1 MHQVHSSKARRGI
14 YQDVTESIVSSIS
27 AGAPAFVMPWHHAS
41 QQNCQPVNVLTGK
54 PYRGINVLALWTASR
69 AMSFGT
75 GCWAT
80 FRQWQNLGASVKRGE
95 CGTQI
100 VFHQPKI
107 RRDGNEESPSGAD
120 SETRWVART
129 FRVFNADQVTG
140 WAPPEPTRSDLVASI
155 DDADRFVAATCAL
168 IAHGGS
174 VACYR
179 PGTDDVLM
187 PAKEAF
193 TGSSTSTPTEAYY
206 ATLLHE
212 LTHWSG
218 ASHRL
223 NRSFG
228 KQFGDDAY
236 AFEELV
242 AELGAAFLCAQLGIA
257 NEPRPDHAAYLA
269 QWLKILGSDTRAIFT
284 AARLAQE
291 AADYL
296 SAFEDPPF

>member
-1 MHQVHSSKARRGI
+1 MHQVHSRRTRPSI
-14 YQDVTESIVSSIS
+14 YQGVTESIVSAIS
-27 AGAPAFVMPWHHAS
+27 AGAPAFVMPWH
-41 QQNCQPVNVLTGK
+41 QGGRQNCQPVNVLTGK

-69 AMSFGT
+69 TMSFST

-95 CGTQI
+95 RGTQI

-107 RRDGNEESPSGAD
+107 RRDVSQESPSEED
-120 SETRWVART
+120 SEMRWVARA
-129 FRVFNADQVTG
+129 FQVFNADQVTG
-140 WAPPEPTRSDLVASI
+140 WHSPEPTRSDLVASL
-155 DDADRFVAATCAL
+155 DDADRFASATCAR
-168 IAHGGS
+168 IVHGGS
-174 VACYR
+174 IACYR

-193 TGSSTSTPTEAYY
+193 TGSPTSTATEAYY

-218 ASHRL
+218 AGHRL

-228 KQFGDDAY
+228 KRFGDDAY

-269 QWLKILGSDTRAIFT
+269 QWLKVLGSDTRAIFT